1 MSFSC
6 MTGLEI
12 DKIRCVALFEELGKA
27 EIDFIYKEPSM
38 LSKKKEISPR
48 KLEN

>member
-12 DKIRCVALFEELGKA
+12 DKIRCVALSEELGKA

-38 LSKKKEISPR
+38 LSKKKKYR
-48 KLEN
+48 QEN